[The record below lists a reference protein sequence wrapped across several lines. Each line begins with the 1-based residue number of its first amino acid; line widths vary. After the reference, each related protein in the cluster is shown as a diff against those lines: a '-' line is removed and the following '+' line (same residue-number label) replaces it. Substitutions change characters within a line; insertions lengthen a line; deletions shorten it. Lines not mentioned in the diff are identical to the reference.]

1 MSPATLQT
9 LKNLLYNVVS
19 FGVNYGVAFFLTP
32 YLVKHVGREAYGFL
46 PLVNSIIGYSS
57 ILTSAIGSMSGRFV
71 TMAMYKDDIPGAN
84 RYFNSVWVANAAF
97 SALFT
102 VVAVFFVVFAD
113 SLINVPGYL
122 LTEVRWLFGLGTAS
136 LVFGLL
142 TGYLAMGTF
151 VKNRTD
157 MTATRNIVLACA
169 NVAVI
174 VALFS
179 LFPPSI
185 VYISV
190 ASLAIAP
197 LSFCF
202 NLSLKRKLLPELTLA
217 PRRFFSFKAV
227 KEVFFSGI
235 WNSLN
240 QLSNVLLQ
248 QIDLLITNIFI
259 GAAATGSYAL
269 AKIAPTFV
277 YSVLAVLSSSFSP
290 RFNILFAQGKV
301 AELVG
306 EIKKSMKIV
315 GFLVGIPIG
324 LLLAY
329 GKEFYALWVPSEDA
343 LFLYRLTVVTV
354 APLMIGGSINPIF
367 GVFSATNKLRV
378 PSLVVLGAGTAN
390 TVAIFVLLSTT
401 NLGIWAI
408 AIVGAVQGGLR
419 NLLFTPSYGA
429 ACLGRKWHTF
439 YPVMI
444 KGCLGMAVVAL
455 GGFAFKQ
462 VLPADSWL
470 KLLLSGAGAAAAT
483 AFVNLFFVFD
493 RFERTA
499 LYSAIRGKFAR

>member
-9 LKNLLYNVVS
+9 LKNLLFNIVS
-19 FGVNYGVAFFLTP
+19 FGVNYGVSFFLTP

-71 TMAMYKDDIPGAN
+71 TMAMYKNDIPGAN
-84 RYFNSVWVANAAF
+84 RYYNSVWVANAAF

-102 VVAVFFVVFAD
+102 VIAVFFVVFAD
-113 SLINVPGYL
+113 SLINVPDYL

-157 MTATRNIVLACA
+157 MTATRNIVLSCTS
-169 NVAVI
+169 VAI
-174 VALFS
+174 IIALFS

-190 ASLAIAP
+190 AGLAIAP

-277 YSVLAVLSSSFSP
+277 YSVLAVLSTTFAP

-329 GKEFYALWVPSEDA
+329 GKEFYALWVPSENA
-343 LFLYRLTVVTV
+343 AFLYRLTAVTV

-378 PSLVVLGAGTAN
+378 PSLVVLGAGVLN
-390 TVAIFVLLSTT
+390 TTVVFILLSAT

-408 AIVGAVQGGLR
+408 AIVGAIQGGLR
-419 NLLFTPSYGA
+419 NLLFSPTYGA
-429 ACLGRKWHTF
+429 LCLGQKWHTF
-439 YPVMI
+439 FPTMA
-444 KGCLGMAVVAL
+444 KGSLGMSVVML
-455 GGFAFKQ
+455 GGLAVKQ
-462 VLPADSWL
+462 ILPADSWIWFI
-470 KLLLSGAGAAAAT
+470 LSVAIAAAAT
-483 AFVNLFFVFD
+483 SVINLFFIFN
-493 RFERTA
+493 RFERAA
-499 LYSAIRGKFAR
+499 LYSAIRGKFVR